1 MILQSIKKE
10 FILVFSDL
18 HSVAVLLL
26 MPVIF
31 MLIMTFAMSERQDDM
46 IQNLAVE
53 FKTNNEYEQILFGRY
68 LTRFGYQLTPE
79 ISEASA
85 SLVLESNLK
94 QQLFA
99 SQNIPLIQIE
109 YGSSTSPAIQALIN
123 QHVQMSFARLKLH
136 LFMLDTGEMDESL
149 PLDKQMKQINQ
160 QTDTSQYIKVAND
173 NLELPVI
180 SYSVPSWLIFGVYFI
195 VLPISLTL
203 LNEVQNGTL
212 IRLKTFPLNLQ
223 HYFLVKLF
231 AFYLFSIGQFL
242 LLSLIGWRFIPL
254 LIDLPPVP
262 YNQLWELIC
271 TALVVSLAAVSFASI
286 IASLVRSFEQAIVLG
301 GGVNIIMAALSGFM
315 VPLDIMPQ
323 SLQQIAQFSPMY
335 WSAQLVKGTMYGQ
348 FNHDHWMS
356 IIYLAVFAT
365 ISLTIS
371 ALLFNRRLRELS
383 WN

>member
-68 LTRFGYQLTPE
+68 LARFGYQLTPE
-79 ISEASA
+79 ISKASA

-123 QHVQMSFARLKLH
+123 QHVQMAFARLKLH

-356 IIYLAVFAT
+356 IIYLAIFAT

>member
-79 ISEASA
+79 IPKASA

-94 QQLFA
+94 QQLFS

-123 QHVQMSFARLKLH
+123 QHVQMAFARLKLH

-149 PLDKQMKQINQ
+149 PLDKQMEQINQ
-160 QTDTSQYIKVAND
+160 QTDTSQYIKVAKD
-173 NLELPVI
+173 NLELPVV

>member
-10 FILVFSDL
+10 FILVFTDL

>member
-46 IQNLAVE
+46 IHNLAVE
-53 FKTNNEYEQILFGRY
+53 FKTNNEDEQALFGRY
-68 LTRFGYQLTPE
+68 LAGFGYQLN
-79 ISEASA
+79 SEMPNASA
-85 SLVLESNLK
+85 SLVLGSNLK
-94 QQLFA
+94 QQLFS

-109 YGSSTSPAIQALIN
+109 FGSATSPAIQALLN
-123 QHVQMSFARLKLH
+123 QHVQLAFARLKLH
-136 LFMLDTGEMDESL
+136 LYMLDTGEMDETL
-149 PLDKQMKQINQ
+149 PLDKQMAQTNQ
-160 QTDTSQYIKVAND
+160 QTDTSKYIKVAKD
-173 NLELPVI
+173 NLELPVVT
-180 SYSVPSWLIFGVYFI
+180 YSVPSWLVFGVYFI

-212 IRLKTFPLNLQ
+212 IRLKTFPVNLQ
-223 HYFLVKLF
+223 HYFLVKLL

-242 LLSLIGWRFIPL
+242 FLSLIGWRLIPL
-254 LIDLPPVP
+254 LVDLPAVP
-262 YNQLWELIC
+262 YKQLWELLC
-271 TALVVSLAAVSFASI
+271 TVLVVSLAAVSFASI
-286 IASLVRSFEQAIVLG
+286 IAALVRSFEQAIVLG

-348 FNHDHWMS
+348 FNHEHWMS
-356 IIYLAVFAT
+356 IIYLTVFAA

-371 ALLFNRRLRELS
+371 ALLFSRRIKDLS

>member
-1 MILQSIKKE
+1 M
-10 FILVFSDL
+10 FSDL

-46 IQNLAVE
+46 IQNLQLE
-53 FKTNNEYEQILFGRY
+53 FKTNNEFEQSLFAQY
-68 LTRFGYQLTPE
+68 LGNFGYQLSPDMPK
-79 ISEASA
+79 ASA
-85 SLVLESNLK
+85 SLLLESNLK
-94 QQLFA
+94 QQLF
-99 SQNIPLIQIE
+99 SNQQTPLIQIKFA
-109 YGSSTSPAIQALIN
+109 SSTSPAIQALIN
-123 QHVQMSFARLKLH
+123 QHVQLAFARLKLH
-136 LFMLDTGEMDESL
+136 LYMLDTGEMEEDL
-149 PLDKQMKQINQ
+149 PLQKQMAQINQ
-160 QTDTSQYIKVAND
+160 QTDTTEYIHVADD
-173 NLELPVI
+173 NSTLPVVT
-180 SYSVPSWLIFGVYFI
+180 YSVPSWLIFGVYFI
-195 VLPISLTL
+195 VLPISVTL

-223 HYFLVKLF
+223 HYFLVKLL

-242 LLSLIGWRFIPL
+242 LLSVIGWRLIPL

-262 YNQLWELIC
+262 YKHIWELLC

-286 IASLVRSFEQAIVLG
+286 IATLVRSFEQAIVLG

-315 VPLDIMPQ
+315 VPLDIMPTA
-323 SLQQIAQFSPMY
+323 LQQIAQFSPMY

-348 FNHDHWMS
+348 FNHEHWMS

-371 ALLFNRRLRELS
+371 ALLFSRRLRELS